1 MKKLFV
7 IAVGFMLNLI
17 AVNAQPA
24 VLIAEYRFD
33 TLMIPPPALTGLYGT
48 SYRTYM
54 NPFVLSSAG
63 NFYQSGLAT
72 VNGGYYTNGHPPAA
86 ATNRGFIGAN
96 WNQTL
101 NTGKYMGF
109 SLTPLVGQ
117 ILVIDSISQWSA
129 KSNVGPD
136 TTRMRFGPLFLANS
150 WYTVNVGDISWKRS
164 SRTTGLP
171 SSSST
176 IHVRYYTY
184 HNLLDPNPSG
194 TWRIDDIKIYGHLD
208 GIFNLPV
215 EFLSFTGRA
224 RDSEI
229 DLRWSTAT
237 EHDND
242 HFSIEKS
249 YDLASWEEI
258 GQVIGAGNSEMTSDY
273 TLVDRFPRPGLNY
286 YRLSQTDIDG
296 TTVELKTIVVI
307 FGNANTRTRVM
318 DVSGRIIDDWNTQH
332 IFGSGLYLVED
343 EYGNVRK
350 LYIPP

>member
-7 IAVGFMLNLI
+7 IIALGFVINPQ
-17 AVNAQPA
+17 AFAQPP
-24 VLIAEYRFD
+24 VKLVEYRFEV
-33 TLMIPPPALTGLYGT
+33 TPAGTGTSSWFYKNNAALTTASNVAFGPGLTGLQGFTQGASGGAVDKAQWADHWSVAFDGTDYYGFT
-48 SYRTYM
+48 LT
-54 NPFVLSSAG
+54 
-63 NFYQSGLAT
+63 
-72 VNGGYYTNGHPPAA
+72 PPA
-86 ATNRGFIGAN
+86 
-96 WNQTL
+96 
-101 NTGKYMGF
+101 
-109 SLTPLVGQ
+109 GQ
-117 ILVIDSISQWSA
+117 ILVVEQVKFKRRISGT
-129 KSNVGPD
+129 GPQ
-136 TTRMRFGPLFLANS
+136 S
-150 WYTVNVGDISWKRS
+150 HQIRS
-164 SRTTGLP
+164 SVNNFSSSLWAP
-171 SSSST
+171 ASSSST
-176 IHVRYYTY
+176 SWISYIA
-184 HNLLDPNPSG
+184 NLAGVSALGPITLRIYGFTSTGTPPNDQNG
-194 TWRIDDIKIYGHLD
+194 TFRIDTLQVYGHLD
-208 GIFNLPV
+208 GVFNLPV

>member
-7 IAVGFMLNLI
+7 IIASGFL
-17 AVNAQPA
+17 VNSLAYAQSA
-24 VLIAEYRFD
+24 VLALEYRFEV
-33 TLMIPPPALTGLYGT
+33 MPAGTGTSAWFSKNPFIFSAASNVLYGPGLTGSIGYT
-48 SYRTYM
+48 
-54 NPFVLSSAG
+54 AG
-63 NFYQSGLAT
+63 VNNLPDLAQW
-72 VNGGYYTNGHPPAA
+72 AD
-86 ATNRGFIGAN
+86 N
-96 WNQTL
+96 WNTVFDAGDYYMWTETPVSGYVVVHDSIVIYVRRSGTGPVNLQL
-101 NTGKYMGF
+101 RASNTAYVSTIWVGAPGGTNVWKKLKITAGIPNATG
-109 SLTPLVGQ
+109 TPLGFR
-117 ILVIDSISQWSA
+117 LFGYGSTGTAGTLRIDSLKVYA
-129 KSNVGPD
+129 
-136 TTRMRFGPLFLANS
+136 
-150 WYTVNVGDISWKRS
+150 
-164 SRTTGLP
+164 
-171 SSSST
+171 
-176 IHVRYYTY
+176 H
-184 HNLLDPNPSG
+184 LLG
-194 TWRIDDIKIYGHLD
+194 V
-208 GIFNLPV
+208 FNLPV